1 MITQEC
7 YVIITYVLLTG
18 AIILELYAL
27 ILQLCSDWTMI
38 WLSKRNLLHKGILS
52 FLLTKKKRWCN
63 TMQQYN
69 IISISLQDIPAK
81 RSFIMK
87 VSSFLWKCIQKV
99 FCIHGLLEKHRHR
112 SSKKVLPVHLK
123 QVILDQ
129 LQHKLESAM
138 YDGKKLCAY
147 RGDWVFQ
154 NAKSLDNIGRGDR
167 DTIKG
172 AIEVEFDESILLW
185 HIATNLCFYSNDQEQ
200 DLDDC
205 KDYRDTSQLLSN
217 YMLYLLVFCPL
228 MLPNG
233 IGHIRFHDTRAEA
246 IEFFYN
252 LNEDIAGR
260 TLGCKEEIAC
270 KKLLNVKNIP
280 PTREQ

>member
-1 MITQEC
+1 
-7 YVIITYVLLTG
+7 
-18 AIILELYAL
+18 
-27 ILQLCSDWTMI
+27 
-38 WLSKRNLLHKGILS
+38 
-52 FLLTKKKRWCN
+52 
-63 TMQQYN
+63 
-69 IISISLQDIPAK
+69 
-81 RSFIMK
+81 
-87 VSSFLWKCIQKV
+87 
-99 FCIHGLLEKHRHR
+99 
-112 SSKKVLPVHLK
+112 
-123 QVILDQ
+123 
-129 LQHKLESAM
+129 M

-147 RGDWVFQ
+147 RGDWVLQ
-154 NAKSLDNIGRGDR
+154 NAKSLDNIGRRDR

-185 HIATNLCFYSNDQEQ
+185 HIATNLCFYSNDWEQ

-217 YMLYLLVFCPL
+217 YMLYLLVFCPF

-233 IGHIRFHDTRAEA
+233 IGHIRFQDTRAEA

-270 KKLLNVKNIP
+270 KKITQCQKYSSNKGA
-280 PTREQ
+280 TRKKKVIASQCT